1 MTLLLTNT
9 PTTLTGAGFQSA
21 LGWGAIALGGAGLQP
36 QPLRVALAISFPARR
51 RPWGLTALWVAGL
64 IPLNFGLTALASTAL
79 GSPVG
84 VRSDI
89 QQAVSHLSAP
99 EVLGAIAAWA
109 LGPALSEELLF
120 RGLLIGIL
128 ASSALKQ
135 RGAIVV
141 SAVMFGLAHVDPVQA
156 SISTVLGLYLGTL
169 TWAAGSVRPAI
180 LAHAL
185 NNGLILGVIWGE
197 SAGFGP
203 PSSPGM
209 IGLLGAVCLGG
220 ALWSLASRIREGSN
234 DSVPP
239 CD

>member
-1 MTLLLTNT
+1 MTLLLTNA
-9 PTTLTGAGFQSA
+9 PTAPMGAALQSA
-21 LGWGAIALGGAGLQP
+21 LGWGGLALGGAGLQP
-36 QPLRVALAISFPARR
+36 RPLRFALAISPPAWRQ
-51 RPWGLTALWVAGL
+51 PWGLTALWVIGL
-64 IPLNFGLTALASTAL
+64 IPLNFGLTALASAAL
-79 GSPVG
+79 ASPVG
-84 VRSDI
+84 PRSAI
-89 QQAVSHLSAP
+89 QQMVPHLSLP
-99 EVLGAIAAWA
+99 ELIQAFAALA
-109 LGPALSEELLF
+109 LGPAISEELLF